1 MSNILLI
8 GSYYGK
14 SDDANGICV
23 KNIAEAFVRKGN
35 KVYVISD
42 AKEDGQFETNDVLI
56 YGVKEG
62 WYTSYLRRYAHNH
75 RHPLICKIVQLIR
88 RVIVVPF
95 YPNTSFLRSR
105 KIYEL
110 ADRIVNEYNI
120 NIVIGSY
127 RPYEAIYASNR
138 LKKKFGSEIHVIN
151 YYLDIIS
158 EPNTNN
164 LLIKKYQRFRT
175 RITEKKEIDLID
187 GMIVPDNSSKFYPVI
202 EKVHYCGFPVYI
214 GEGLEQYLATNFRKD
229 EYNIAYIGTL
239 DVNNRNPS
247 YAIQFVDKIR
257 YKTSMPIRL
266 YVWGKMDQEILNTF
280 EKFDWI
286 SYNGLIDSKYSY
298 DVLRQADLLLN
309 ITNQNTYNMLP
320 SKVIQLCAS
329 QRPILNFVKNR
340 ADCSLSY
347 FNQYRYCMNIYEDRE
362 IEDQISGTFAFVQ
375 ASKSMV
381 IDFPTEL
388 VKKST
393 PEYFVEQVEK
403 ITNG

>member
-1 MSNILLI
+1 
-8 GSYYGK
+8 
-14 SDDANGICV
+14 
-23 KNIAEAFVRKGN
+23 
-35 KVYVISD
+35 
-42 AKEDGQFETNDVLI
+42 
-56 YGVKEG
+56 
-62 WYTSYLRRYAHNH
+62 
-75 RHPLICKIVQLIR
+75 
-88 RVIVVPF
+88 
-95 YPNTSFLRSR
+95 
-105 KIYEL
+105 
-110 ADRIVNEYNI
+110 
-120 NIVIGSY
+120 
-127 RPYEAIYASNR
+127 
-138 LKKKFGSEIHVIN
+138 
-151 YYLDIIS
+151 
-158 EPNTNN
+158 
-164 LLIKKYQRFRT
+164 
-175 RITEKKEIDLID
+175 
-187 GMIVPDNSSKFYPVI
+187 MIVPDNSSKFYPVI